1 MLLSSNTNHFSD
13 HLLKRERE
21 RKKTAAINL
30 DNKSIPNWSLH
41 IAQTPLFFFFF
52 SLSLNSTGLKFVKHA

>member
-21 RKKTAAINL
+21 RERKKTAAINL
-30 DNKSIPNWSLH
+30 DDKSIPNWSLH
-41 IAQTPLFFFFF
+41 IAQTPSFFFFP
-52 SLSLNSTGLKFVKHA
+52 SL